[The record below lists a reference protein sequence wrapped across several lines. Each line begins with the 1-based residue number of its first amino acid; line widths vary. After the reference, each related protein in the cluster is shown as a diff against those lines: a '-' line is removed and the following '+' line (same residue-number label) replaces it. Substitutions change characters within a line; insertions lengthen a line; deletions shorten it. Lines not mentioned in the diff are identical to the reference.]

1 MFYMKICYFTH
12 QHLLIYWLIT
22 IICFGCSDQESRFVK
37 NQLTENTIRG
47 KALAFDFN
55 ESVVEVE
62 VLGRSQ
68 NLAEK
73 IPVKAGNRLS
83 LQVQPGDLALL
94 NNQEYF
100 VGKLQESFSS
110 SAGKTFLLYNVWP
123 DDPAE
128 RIRVKNVN
136 RILRRN
142 TLSLGES
149 VVRTIG
155 DNLPPFALY
164 DQDGEVITTDFFD
177 GSVTVLNFIFSR
189 CSVAEMCPAAT
200 MKMKKLQELAEK
212 TNIPH
217 IRFLS
222 ITLDPIFDSPGV
234 LKSYARG
241 YNLNENNFKVCTAKK
256 PVIDDL
262 TRQFGIFREVTE
274 DQPLDHTM
282 RTMIIN
288 SKRQI
293 VYQVPG
299 KGWRVEDFLSRL
311 KDGA

>member
-1 MFYMKICYFTH
+1 MRISYFIH
-12 QHLLIYWLIT
+12 QHLLIYYLISLVL
-22 IICFGCSDQESRFVK
+22 FGCSDQESRFVK
-37 NQLTENTIRG
+37 NQLTDYTLRG
-47 KALAFDFN
+47 KVLAFDLN
-55 ESVVEVE
+55 DSVVDVE

-73 IPVKAGNRLS
+73 IPGKVGSRLS

-94 NNQEYF
+94 QNQEYF

-142 TLSLGES
+142 TLALGES

-164 DQDGEVITTDFFD
+164 DQDGEVVTTDFFD

-212 TNIPH
+212 TKIPH

-262 TRQFGIFREVTE
+262 TRQFGIFREITE

-311 KDGA
+311 KDGT

>member
-1 MFYMKICYFTH
+1 MKICYFTH
-12 QHLLIYWLIT
+12 SQLILYWLVSL
-22 IICFGCSDQESRFVK
+22 ICFGCADQESRFVK
-37 NQLTENTIRG
+37 NQLTENTLRG
-47 KALAFDFN
+47 KVLALDFN

-62 VLGRSQ
+62 ILGRSQ

-73 IPVKAGNRLS
+73 IPGKVGSSLS

-94 NNQEYF
+94 KNQEYF

-142 TLSLGES
+142 TLALGES

-212 TNIPH
+212 TKIPY

-241 YNLNENNFKVCTAKK
+241 YNLNEANFKVCTAQK

-262 TRQFGIFREVTE
+262 TRQFGIFREITE